1 MKKRTVKKLKL
12 RKEIEEVICLIV
24 FSVIIIGGAFLYV
37 NKIEKIATN
46 EITIVSEDY
55 MAERQ

>member
-12 RKEIEEVICLIV
+12 RKKIEEVICFIV
-24 FSVIIIGGAFLYV
+24 LGIIIIGGAFLYV
-37 NKIEKIATN
+37 NKIEKISTN
-46 EITIVSEDY
+46 EITVISEDY